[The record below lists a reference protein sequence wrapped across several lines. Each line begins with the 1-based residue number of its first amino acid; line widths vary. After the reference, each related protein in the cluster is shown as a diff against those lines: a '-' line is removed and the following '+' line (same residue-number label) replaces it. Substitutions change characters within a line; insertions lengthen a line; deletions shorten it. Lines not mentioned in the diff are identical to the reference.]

1 MLVIA
6 FLKLGIPSTIGL
18 ANVFELGPFAL
29 VFSGFFMTRK
39 YDSPLVNNIML
50 YSTASVACFFAVG
63 IFLSFQ
69 VVFVSS
75 AVSPNDYLNSA
86 MAVLFLT
93 GVMNLVIVSVITFGY
108 VLQRVITDSSNPK
121 YKRENPP
128 LI

>member
-1 MLVIA
+1 
-6 FLKLGIPSTIGL
+6 
-18 ANVFELGPFAL
+18 
-29 VFSGFFMTRK
+29 
-39 YDSPLVNNIML
+39 
-50 YSTASVACFFAVG
+50 
-63 IFLSFQ
+63 
-69 VVFVSS
+69 
-75 AVSPNDYLNSA
+75 